1 MDLLIKMKSTLNQ
14 IENLRKKAKER
25 NDMFYYEALG
35 QIKEFV
41 VEENYQALYKVC
53 NN

>member
-1 MDLLIKMKSTLNQ
+1 MDLLIKMKSTLTQ

-35 QIKEFV
+35 QIKDFV
-41 VEENYQALYKVC
+41 VLDNYEDLYKMC
-53 NN
+53 EN